1 TVIRGIGVDLKR
13 DGDWTG
19 FSGGATVAGIP
30 ATAEGRVRIADG
42 TTSVEIASGE
52 ATIRG
57 IKAAVAQ
64 PSSLSI
70 ANGTASIEKLMLDIG
85 GGSVTV
91 SGTAGPTLELAAEFS
106 GLPAALA
113 NDFSPGLD
121 AVGTL
126 GGTAQVTGPSAA
138 PDIRFDAQL
147 SGAET
152 SQTRQAGL
160 GPLTFDAA
168 GSFSSAGGIAIDHAM
183 LAGDKISGKA
193 AGTINP
199 NGASDFSLD
208 LASTGPGLPLAL
220 GSTESPINLELQ
232 ALSVEFAGQGMK
244 STLNISATLPS
255 VATNLAKAEGIALA
269 LHSDAFDLKGR
280 TGPISG
286 TVTADKIGL
295 DNPTIAP
302 LLAGK
307 ITAKV
312 AGDLATDTIVIDSGS
327 VTSEVLDS
335 GLNGRVSLADG
346 AIDLNLRAVAA
357 SAALPAAVRGVL
369 AERTQLSAALKRDA
383 NGNVIANA
391 IRLVSGAF
399 SADGQASL
407 ADNKVSADVKGALAD
422 ISLLSKDAKGAIT
435 FALNA
440 QGAGTAPDLS
450 LTVDSDRLSVA
461 AREITGLKLT
471 ATGKGD
477 IASPAADISL
487 TGSFNDEP
495 LDFKAS
501 LVTRQGKRSINGLSL
516 SLGDNKVSGDLALD
530 DRFLPLGTV
539 ALDLPD
545 ISPLAALALEKANG
559 DVRGTIAFSKTGNAP
574 DVAIK
579 ATTDSISRGD
589 LSAKTVTIDASI
601 ANYLAA
607 PVISGKIR
615 ADSVTSG
622 GTVIRG
628 IDVDLKRDGD
638 WTGFSGGANVKDIPA
653 KAAGRV
659 RIANGTTT
667 VELTSGQATMRGIKA
682 AIAQASTITI
692 ANGTTSLDRLALNL
706 GGGTATVSGKVG
718 EALNLNATLARVPM
732 SLANSFSPGLDAA
745 GSISGTVKV
754 TGAPANPAVAFKID
768 AAGVQTSQTRGAGF
782 GGMSVSSSGTYS
794 GNRLAFDANMSDAA
808 GLGLKGGGTV
818 ATSGTP
824 TLDLDFSGKV
834 PFAFLTRTL
843 A

>member
-1 TVIRGIGVDLKR
+1 ASTAPDLSLTVNSDRLSVAAREITGLKLTATGKGDIASPAADISLTGSVNDEPLDFKASLVTRQGKRSINGLSLSLGDNKVSGDLALDDRFQPLGTVALDLPDISPLAALALEKADGDVRGTIVFSKTGNAPHVAIKATTDSISRGDLSAKTVTIDALIANYVAAPAISGKIRADSVTSGGTVISGIDVDLKR

-30 ATAEGRVRIADG
+30 ATAEGRVKIADG
-42 TTSVEIASGE
+42 TTSVEIASGD

-57 IKAAVAQ
+57 IRAAIAR
-64 PSSLSI
+64 PSTLSI
-70 ANGTASIEKLMLDIG
+70 ANGAASIEKLMLDVG

-91 SGTAGPTLELAAEFS
+91 SGTAGQTLDLAAEFS

-121 AVGTL
+121 AAGTL

-138 PDIRFDAQL
+138 PDIRFNAQL
-147 SGAET
+147 NGAET

-160 GPLTFDAA
+160 GLLNLDAA
-168 GSFSSAGGIAIDHAM
+168 GSFSSAGGVAIDRAT

-208 LASTGPGLPLAL
+208 LASTGPSLPLAL
-220 GSTESPINLELQ
+220 GSTESPIKLELQ
-232 ALSVEFAGQGMK
+232 ALSVEVAGQGTQ

-335 GLNGRVSLADG
+335 GFNGRVSLADG

-422 ISLLSKDAKGAIT
+422 ISLLSGDAKGAIT

-440 QGAGTAPDLS
+440 QGASTAPDLS
-450 LTVDSDRLSVA
+450 LTVNSDRLSV
-461 AREITGLKLT
+461 
-471 ATGKGD
+471 
-477 IASPAADISL
+477 
-487 TGSFNDEP
+487 
-495 LDFKAS
+495 
-501 LVTRQGKRSINGLSL
+501 
-516 SLGDNKVSGDLALD
+516 
-530 DRFLPLGTV
+530 
-539 ALDLPD
+539 
-545 ISPLAALALEKANG
+545 
-559 DVRGTIAFSKTGNAP
+559 
-574 DVAIK
+574 
-579 ATTDSISRGD
+579 
-589 LSAKTVTIDASI
+589 
-601 ANYLAA
+601 
-607 PVISGKIR
+607 
-615 ADSVTSG
+615 
-622 GTVIRG
+622 
-628 IDVDLKRDGD
+628 
-638 WTGFSGGANVKDIPA
+638 
-653 KAAGRV
+653 
-659 RIANGTTT
+659 
-667 VELTSGQATMRGIKA
+667 
-682 AIAQASTITI
+682 
-692 ANGTTSLDRLALNL
+692 
-706 GGGTATVSGKVG
+706 
-718 EALNLNATLARVPM
+718 
-732 SLANSFSPGLDAA
+732 
-745 GSISGTVKV
+745 
-754 TGAPANPAVAFKID
+754 
-768 AAGVQTSQTRGAGF
+768 
-782 GGMSVSSSGTYS
+782 
-794 GNRLAFDANMSDAA
+794 
-808 GLGLKGGGTV
+808 
-818 ATSGTP
+818 
-824 TLDLDFSGKV
+824 
-834 PFAFLTRTL
+834 
-843 A
+843 